1 MNTCGLGHDVVD
13 VAAFAEQL
21 AEPGSRMR
29 ALFSVREVRQ
39 ASDRARQK
47 NDGEAVH
54 LAAKWAGKEAF
65 LKAWCDYLGD
75 APYPFTL
82 DNFPWPEIEILDDSR
97 GVPHVSLGK
106 GAASVFQTDYANS
119 AAGARYSSA
128 YSSASDNG
136 PYAVMQERRNARS
149 AAALDYRCGVDAAY
163 PYFPE
168 PRWFDC
174 LRGGDDF
181 CGIAPEAPECYM
193 LYNVSIMVNLWGALT
208 SRDVRLLK
216 NQIDK
221 LDSLPE
227 NCWFVILN
235 AMGADLQ
242 PYESQLIHL

>member
-82 DNFPWPEIEILDDSR
+82 DNFPWPEIEI
-97 GVPHVSLGK
+97 
-106 GAASVFQTDYANS
+106 FQTDYANS

-128 YSSASDNG
+128 YSPASDNG
-136 PYAVMQERRNARS
+136 PYTVMQERRNARS
-149 AAALDYRCGVDAAY
+149 AQRSTIGAGSMPHIHISLSHDG
-163 PYFPE
+163 P
-168 PRWFDC
+168 
-174 LRGGDDF
+174 
-181 CGIAPEAPECYM
+181 IASAVVTISVE
-193 LYNVSIMVNLWGALT
+193 
-208 SRDVRLLK
+208 
-216 NQIDK
+216 
-221 LDSLPE
+221 
-227 NCWFVILN
+227 
-235 AMGADLQ
+235 
-242 PYESQLIHL
+242 

>member
-106 GAASVFQTDYANS
+106 GRCQ
-119 AAGARYSSA
+119 SSKLITRIRL
-128 YSSASDNG
+128 
-136 PYAVMQERRNARS
+136 P
-149 AAALDYRCGVDAAY
+149 ALAI
-163 PYFPE
+163 P
-168 PRWFDC
+168 
-174 LRGGDDF
+174 
-181 CGIAPEAPECYM
+181 
-193 LYNVSIMVNLWGALT
+193 
-208 SRDVRLLK
+208 LL
-216 NQIDK
+216 IP
-221 LDSLPE
+221 LLP
-227 NCWFVILN
+227 IT
-235 AMGADLQ
+235 G
-242 PYESQLIHL
+242 LIQ

>member
-82 DNFPWPEIEILDDSR
+82 DNFPWPEIVIWTIPVVCRMCLWVR
-97 GVPHVSLGK
+97 GRR
-106 GAASVFQTDYANS
+106 Q
-119 AAGARYSSA
+119 SSKLITRIRLPA
-128 YSSASDNG
+128 LAIPLLIPLLPITG
-136 PYAVMQERRNARS
+136 LMQ
-149 AAALDYRCGVDAAY
+149 
-163 PYFPE
+163 
-168 PRWFDC
+168 
-174 LRGGDDF
+174 
-181 CGIAPEAPECYM
+181 
-193 LYNVSIMVNLWGALT
+193 
-208 SRDVRLLK
+208 
-216 NQIDK
+216 
-221 LDSLPE
+221 
-227 NCWFVILN
+227 
-235 AMGADLQ
+235 
-242 PYESQLIHL
+242 